1 MVVLYSST
9 FVVGVAGTLTALA
22 MIRVKSAL
30 DAWWNL
36 QGIFTGGM
44 LGLFLLGLISKRARN
59 PQAVLAVIVG
69 ILLIMWLSLSPTEL
83 WPERLVDWTNPLHSF
98 MTIVL
103 GTSSIVLVGTLA
115 ASITSRQQDASKTG
129 E

>member
-1 MVVLYSST
+1 
-9 FVVGVAGTLTALA
+9 

-59 PQAVLAVIVG
+59 PQAVLAVLVG
-69 ILLIMWLSLSPTEL
+69 IFMILWLSLSKSDL
-83 WPERLVDWTNPLHSF
+83 WPESWSGWANPFHGF

-103 GTSSIVLVGTLA
+103 GTTSIVLIGTLA
-115 ASITSRQQDASKTG
+115 TAFGKKLDQQPENS
-129 E
+129 